1 MHSAIFVYIERNMPM
16 PLYIR
21 DSVVDALA
29 AKVQEA
35 LKVPTKTEAVRLAL
49 QHELQRAQEA
59 QPALLR
65 AAKAIAM
72 YEALRKKARARG
84 RRRGRD
90 DFDMKAFT
98 DEMWGEA

>member
-1 MHSAIFVYIERNMPM
+1 M

-21 DSVVDALA
+21 DTDIDALA

-59 QPALLR
+59 QPALVR

-98 DEMWGEA
+98 DEMRGEV

>member
-1 MHSAIFVYIERNMPM
+1 M

-21 DSVVDALA
+21 DTDIDALA

-49 QHELQRAQEA
+49 QHECAQEA
-59 QPALLR
+59 QPALVR

-98 DEMWGEA
+98 DEMRGEV